1 MNLSDDVKVV
11 ETAHTG
17 KAAFNI
23 GGKTL
28 HSAFKIPANRGF
40 EYCAMNSD
48 WRNTI
53 QTQLKKLKLTFID
66 ETSCLKWYVH
76 PFEFSN

>member
-23 GGKTL
+23 GGKAL

-48 WRNTI
+48 
-53 QTQLKKLKLTFID
+53 
-66 ETSCLKWYVH
+66 
-76 PFEFSN
+76 

>member
-23 GGKTL
+23 DGKTL

-48 WRNTI
+48 
-53 QTQLKKLKLTFID
+53 
-66 ETSCLKWYVH
+66 
-76 PFEFSN
+76 

>member
-1 MNLSDDVKVV
+1 MNLSDDVKVE

-23 GGKTL
+23 GGETL

-40 EYCAMNSD
+40 EYCA
-48 WRNTI
+48 TV
-53 QTQLKKLKLTFID
+53 TD
-66 ETSCLKWYVH
+66 EILYRH
-76 PFEFSN
+76 N